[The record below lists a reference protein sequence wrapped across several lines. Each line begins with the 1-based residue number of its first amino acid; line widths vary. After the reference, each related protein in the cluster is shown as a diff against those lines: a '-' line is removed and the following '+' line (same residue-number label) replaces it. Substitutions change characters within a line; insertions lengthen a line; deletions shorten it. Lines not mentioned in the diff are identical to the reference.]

1 MRNGMEKNWLKYFDE
16 KIVLMFFQKQLSRL
30 VLCNTRSFFAM
41 FENVF
46 RAFIAL
52 IYLGIIHLVCTQNYQ
67 KTEIS

>member
-16 KIVLMFFQKQLSRL
+16 KI
-30 VLCNTRSFFAM
+30 NTRSFFAM